1 MTETTTSYPATKIVC
16 QLDEQGYFMGE
27 AIADLSP
34 MEAEQGV
41 YLLPSGCI
49 DQPLPA
55 KREGFIAKWA
65 GSGWEYIENHQGKT
79 VYATADQ
86 SSLVMTEF
94 GTIPMGYTLLQPH
107 SQRETWDGESWSLS
121 LETQETL
128 FAEHQTHLISKIAE
142 KTDRLK
148 SAVLVGYPQAEIDSF
163 YRQESEARAWV
174 VDNNVATPM
183 LSAIAENRGVSL
195 AILAQ
200 KVIEKA
206 DLVSTIMGHIIGTRQ
221 GFEDRILTAKNLEE
235 LTACEQE
242 IEQWQLPNP

>member
-1 MTETTTSYPATKIVC
+1 MKYFYDSVTEGFYIEGIHIIPESAIEITETNYQALLEGQSAGQQIVISGEGLPELASVQPSPYHQWLNGQWHISAEAQAT
-16 QLDEQGYFMGE
+16 LDIEQV
-27 AIADLSP
+27 
-34 MEAEQGV
+34 EQFK
-41 YLLPSGCI
+41 
-49 DQPLPA
+49 
-55 KREGFIAKWA
+55 KRLI
-65 GSGWEYIENHQGKT
+65 HQ
-79 VYATADQ
+79 
-86 SSLVMTEF
+86 
-94 GTIPMGYTLLQPH
+94 
-107 SQRETWDGESWSLS
+107 
-121 LETQETL
+121 
-128 FAEHQTHLISKIAE
+128 IAE

-174 VDNNVATPM
+174 VNNNAATPM

-206 DLVSTIMGHIIGTRQ
+206 DLVSTVIGHIIGTRQ